1 MEEGLYE
8 EAEVVAVL
16 LRQLHQVG
24 AEGGRGGLDEL
35 LEVDHLVVV
44 HIRPAYDSIDLRVL
58 QVREPK
64 RLKSRPHLLLVQR
77 AVTVC
82 VRGLEELLQSDLA
95 ELRLVR

>member
-35 LEVDHLVVV
+35 LEVNHLPR
-44 HIRPAYDSIDLRVL
+44 IEW
-58 QVREPK
+58 VR
-64 RLKSRPHLLLVQR
+64 
-77 AVTVC
+77 
-82 VRGLEELLQSDLA
+82 
-95 ELRLVR
+95 